1 MQRVRGMESK
11 GEQRAGGSQTL
22 RGAGRRRGSWRVREA
37 QTWRRIERGLRV
49 KGAGVWST
57 VRGAL
62 RMRVAAAVG
71 HAEEQKET
79 LAAATQGSDWLR
91 WEGSRGDYSGA
102 AAGSGRGDGPGPGWC
117 WRGEQ
122 KN

>member
-1 MQRVRGMESK
+1 MRVMQRVRGMESK

-37 QTWRRIERGLRV
+37 QTWRWMERGLRV

-57 VRGAL
+57 VRGAQ

-71 HAEEQKET
+71 HAEEQKEA

-91 WEGSRGDYSGA
+91 W
-102 AAGSGRGDGPGPGWC
+102 
-117 WRGEQ
+117 
-122 KN
+122 